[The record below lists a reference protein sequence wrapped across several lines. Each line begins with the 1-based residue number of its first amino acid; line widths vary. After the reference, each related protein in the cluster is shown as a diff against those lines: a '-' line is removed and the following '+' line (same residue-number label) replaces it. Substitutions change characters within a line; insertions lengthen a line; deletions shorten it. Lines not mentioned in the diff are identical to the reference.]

1 MDSENAKVIIGI
13 LSVERK
19 LIKSNIES
27 YVFVFVLHVLRLC
40 SCAQEQLQ
48 VRKTRNPFDI
58 H

>member
-1 MDSENAKVIIGI
+1 MDSQNAKVIIGI
-13 LSVERK
+13 LSVEQK
-19 LIKSNIES
+19 LIKLNIES

-40 SCAQEQLQ
+40 SCAREQLQ

>member
-13 LSVERK
+13 LSVKQKMIK
-19 LIKSNIES
+19 LNIES
-27 YVFVFVLHVLRLC
+27 YVFVFVLNVRRLC
-40 SCAQEQLQ
+40 SCAREQLQ